1 MSTNERKPAK
11 NVSKVSN
18 NAATNKKKHRNERA
32 HQLKVFAV
40 GSVLILLAIVLL
52 ANILIDKVLGNALTF
67 DFSVQHSNAISD
79 TSVKFLESL
88 PQDTKIRIVGLFE
101 RPQSFYET
109 KYQYI
114 VPLLDDYAKK
124 SGGKVS
130 VEYVDVTKNPG
141 IIQQLDPT
149 DSYSLKSLSGWYVV
163 SYNGKLDLIDPVS
176 CYTIDTGILNETDS
190 FVATGINTEY
200 TFTNSMMSLVKG
212 FTNKAYIVTGLKE
225 NGASQFKRLLNG
237 MGIDVLDLAAA
248 TGFKVPEDCNLLVL
262 NGPNSDITEAMY
274 SEIKA
279 YVERGGKVIISVD
292 YSADNVNEAFPNLNR
307 LLNEM
312 NINIEHS
319 MVSENDP
326 AYQLNSKINDSQGD
340 IVDKYSN
347 FASEND
353 PAYQLNSKIND
364 SQGDIV
370 DKYSNFASEKKMHI
384 TLARPLSLLSA
395 QNANYI
401 AEPVIV
407 SSKSATKSVADE
419 NNMAKQ
425 IDSTPGILNVAMHTA
440 YNVDNPGEV
449 YVFGTVNFTSDDYFE
464 QFTLS
469 DRNADFVKS
478 CVRSMLPTSAQ
489 YNIDIPVKK
498 LDGNRLNDNKATTSA
513 GTTVMIVF
521 MIVLPVVLSSMAVIV
536 YNKRKNL

>member
-18 NAATNKKKHRNERA
+18 NAAANKKKHRNERA
-32 HQLKVFAV
+32 HQLKIFAV

-52 ANILIDKVLGNALTF
+52 ANVLIDKVLGNALTF
-67 DFSVQHSNAISD
+67 DFSVRHSNAISD

-163 SYNGKLDLIDPVS
+163 SYNGKIDLIDPVS
-176 CYTIDTGILNETDS
+176 CYTIDTDILNETDS

-225 NGASQFKRLLNG
+225 NGATQFKRLLNG
-237 MGIDVLDLAAA
+237 MGIEVQDLAAA

-326 AYQLNSKINDSQGD
+326 AYQLN
-340 IVDKYSN
+340 
-347 FASEND
+347 A
-353 PAYQLNSKIND
+353 KIND

-384 TLARPLSLLSA
+384 TLARPLSLISA

-498 LDGNRLNDNKATTSA
+498 LDGNRLNDNKATTAA

-521 MIVLPVVLSSMAVIV
+521 MIVLPVILSSMAVIV